1 MKLHCNHMRIPLFII
16 AVSMAMVFRV
26 SAEDQWRTFT
36 SADGKKTIEASL
48 LEYTPKTEKVK
59 LKLKAGKETELSI
72 YKFSEKDVKWIKDTG
87 VWQLRA
93 AKLKV
98 AMKYDKV
105 SQETIADE
113 DSDELAA
120 ALGEKPKRKS
130 RRSRAD
136 SDARTIRVSKEGFK
150 ILIANPGEE
159 DIEAL
164 TCDYVLFTLRKAADN
179 KEIVTYEGNFPVDP
193 IKAGEQFTATT
204 EHVNLDRFER
214 LLGMVLYIKHG
225 DSVIRTIESKP
236 GIEKLKEKAAKAPR

>member
-1 MKLHCNHMRIPLFII
+1 MHISPLII
-16 AVSMAMVFRV
+16 AVSTAMVFGA

-36 SADGKKTIEASL
+36 SADGTKKIEASL

-59 LKLKAGKETELSI
+59 LKLKAGKEAELSI
-72 YKFSEKDVKWIKDTG
+72 YKFSRNDVKWIKETG
-87 VWQLRA
+87 TWQLRA
-93 AKLKV
+93 ANLKV

-113 DSDELAA
+113 ESDELAA

-150 ILIANPGEE
+150 VFIANPGKE

-164 TCDYVLFTLRKAADN
+164 TCDYILFTLRKAADD
-179 KEIVTYEGNFPVDP
+179 KEIVTYEGSFTVDP
-193 IKAGEQFTATT
+193 IKAGGQFTAAT

-225 DSVIRTIESKP
+225 DSVIRTVESKP
-236 GIEKLKEKAAKAPR
+236 GIEKLKEKAAKAKAPR